1 MPSGCVND
9 PNPLGGHVPTAEE
22 RLAILDEVLTEAA
35 DKGLMQ
41 IDPTDEC
48 LDGRTLTIEG
58 APRINFGSCSYLG
71 LELDPRM
78 KQATIDAVLRYG
90 TQFSSSRAYMS
101 SPQYVELEALL
112 SEMFGGYAIATPTT
126 ALGHLAALPVLV
138 ESGDAMILD
147 HQVHASVQT
156 AANQL
161 RLKGTTVELICH
173 NNMEKL
179 EAMIQR
185 VSPKH
190 DKVWYMAD

>member
-1 MPSGCVND
+1 
-9 PNPLGGHVPTAEE
+9 
-22 RLAILDEVLTEAA
+22 
-35 DKGLMQ
+35 MQ

-78 KQATIDAVLRYG
+78 KQATIDAVMRYG

-126 ALGHLAALPVLV
+126 SLGHLAALPVIV
-138 ESGDAMILD
+138 ESGAAMILD
-147 HQVHASVQT
+147 PQAHPSVQIG
-156 AANQL
+156 ANEL
-161 RLKGTTVELICH
+161 RLKGTTGEVIRH
-173 NNMEKL
+173 NNMDKL

-185 VSPKH
+185 LTPQHKQI
-190 DKVWYMAD
+190 WYAADGVYSM